1 MDIAKT
7 MAEAGNGQPQ
17 MHDQGFDARRLGACA
32 RRLGPRPPQ
41 ALFALAQGGAHR
53 EDTLAIELGQNPT
66 EWGAS
71 RPDEPT
77 VSTHEV
83 GR

>member
-7 MAEAGNGQPQ
+7 MAEAGKEVVSRRCTDP
-17 MHDQGFDARRLGACA
+17 GFDARRLGACA

-53 EDTLAIELGQNPT
+53 EDTLAIELGQRIRRNGGHRAQTSRLSVPT
-66 EWGAS
+66 
-71 RPDEPT
+71 R
-77 VSTHEV
+77 
-83 GR
+83 